1 MFDNDTCKCILQ
13 GLNNRA
19 GILKAEQPDFF
30 EVQSFEKCW

>member
-1 MFDNDTCKCILQ
+1 MFGNDTWIYIFQ
-13 GLNNRA
+13 GLNNKA